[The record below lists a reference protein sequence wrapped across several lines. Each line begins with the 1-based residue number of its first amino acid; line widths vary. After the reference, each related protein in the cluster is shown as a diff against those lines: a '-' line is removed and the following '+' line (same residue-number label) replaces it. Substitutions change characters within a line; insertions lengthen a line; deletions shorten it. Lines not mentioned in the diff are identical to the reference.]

1 MGPFLSDSV
10 VRTDGMGETTFPYI
24 SVCVRIIVPDCPSP
38 SLENLVKTTAFG
50 MVLRETQT

>member
-38 SLENLVKTTAFG
+38 SLENLVETTAFG